1 MKRIILSASMALLGA
16 LAMANV
22 ASACWLGY
30 HQPELPKALR
40 K

>member
-1 MKRIILSASMALLGA
+1 MKRIVLSTIMGLLGI

-22 ASACWLGY
+22 ASACWVSY
-30 HQPELPKALR
+30 HQPELPEALR

>member
-1 MKRIILSASMALLGA
+1 MKRIILSTVMGLLGI

-22 ASACWLGY
+22 ASACWFGM
-30 HQPELPKALR
+30 HQPELPKALQ